1 MYSKLLALSQCC
13 RSRTAP
19 PHHRSATMT
28 MLTNLNIERTRAHFP
43 ALQSGHIF
51 ADNAGG
57 SQIPKD
63 VVDRIS
69 DYLLNT
75 NVQINVDYSISI
87 QSTQRVA
94 EGRASAALLFNAAK
108 PEQVILGGS
117 STANM
122 ENLLRQFDGDVN
134 AGDEFILMDGEHE
147 ANNGTWKKLAARTGA
162 IIKYWH
168 PVITS
173 TDNPLS
179 VVHRLE
185 HLIPLI
191 TSKTR
196 VVAFS
201 ACSNILG
208 SVVPVKEIS
217 QAVRAEAKVKGAQ
230 KVDISID
237 AVAYA
242 PHRRIDV
249 QDWDIDFCMLSF
261 YKMYGPHAAA
271 LYVRSPVHQ
280 SSSSVAHELV
290 YGSTGILPYLLS
302 LTAENDLQSSFDAIT
317 SHEHTLVEPLLA
329 FFTHPEQRARGLM
342 IVGSEEADANR
353 VPTISFVVQGR
364 NPIPSQEIV
373 KSINRRGGV
382 GIRGYK
388 YTCTTEDG
396 IQLSL
401 DGGVARISLVH
412 YNTTEE
418 VYKIIAIL
426 KEILYTSQ

>member
-1 MYSKLLALSQCC
+1 MTLANDLD
-13 RSRTAP
+13 
-19 PHHRSATMT
+19 
-28 MLTNLNIERTRAHFP
+28 IEQTRAHFP
-43 ALQSGHIF
+43 ALRSGHIF

-57 SQIPKD
+57 SQVPKD

-75 NVQINVDYSISI
+75 NVQVNVDYSISI

-94 EGRASAALLFNAAK
+94 EGRAAAARLLNAAK
-108 PEQVILGGS
+108 PEQIILGGS

-173 TDNPLS
+173 PENPFS
-179 VVHRLE
+179 VVHRVE
-185 HLIPLI
+185 HLTPLI
-191 TSKTR
+191 TPKTR

-217 QAVRAEAKVKGAQ
+217 KAVRAEAAAKGAQ

-261 YKMYGPHAAA
+261 YKVYGPHAAA
-271 LYVRSPVHQ
+271 LYVRSPVHP

-302 LTAENDLQSSFDAIT
+302 LTPINDLQATFDAIA
-317 SHEHTLVEPLLA
+317 SHEKSLVDPLLA

-342 IVGSEEADANR
+342 IVGSEDAHDIGR
-353 VPTISFVVQGR
+353 VPTISFVIQGE

-373 KSINRRGGV
+373 KRINRKGGV

-388 YTCTTEDG
+388 YSCTTEDG
-396 IQLSL
+396 VQLSL

-412 YNTTEE
+412 YNTVEE
-418 VYKIIAIL
+418 VHKIIEIL
-426 KEILYTSQ
+426 KEIIYT

>member
-1 MYSKLLALSQCC
+1 MTL
-13 RSRTAP
+13 TA
-19 PHHRSATMT
+19 T
-28 MLTNLNIERTRAHFP
+28 LNVDRTRAHFP
-43 ALQSGHIF
+43 ALESGHVY

-57 SQIPKD
+57 SQVPKD

-75 NVQINVDYSISI
+75 NVQINVDYSLSI

-94 EGRASAALLFNAAK
+94 DGKTAAAQLFNAARV
-108 PEQVILGGS
+108 EQIILGGS

-122 ENLLRQFDGDVN
+122 ENLLKQFEGEVHL
-134 AGDEFILMDGEHE
+134 GDEFILMDGEHE

-173 TDNPLS
+173 PENPFS
-179 VVHRLE
+179 VVHHVE

-208 SVVPVKEIS
+208 SVIPVKEVTK
-217 QAVRAEAKVKGAQ
+217 AVRAEAAAKGAR
-230 KVDISID
+230 KVDISVD

-242 PHRRIDV
+242 PHRRLDV

-261 YKMYGPHAAA
+261 YKVYGPHAAA
-271 LYVRSPVHQ
+271 LYVRSPLRP

-302 LTAENDLQSSFDAIT
+302 LTPLNDLQATFDAIT
-317 SHEHTLVEPLLA
+317 SHEHDLVQPLLA
-329 FFTHPEQRARGLM
+329 FFTHPDQRKRGLM
-342 IVGSEEADANR
+342 LVGSEDSDASR
-353 VPTISFVVQGR
+353 VPTISFVILGQ
-364 NPIPSQEIV
+364 NPISSPEIV
-373 KSINRRGGV
+373 KRINQRGGV

-388 YTCTTEDG
+388 YVCTTEDG
-396 IQLSL
+396 VQLPL
-401 DGGVARISLVH
+401 DDGVARISLVH
-412 YNTTEE
+412 YNTVEE
-418 VYKIIAIL
+418 VHKIIDIL
-426 KEILYTSQ
+426 KDILYSSD